1 MKASTTAIAGFLL
14 AASLAGSG
22 WALWHY
28 GSQAGTEA
36 ERKEWKIRW
45 ANRDA
50 ADKAAQLSQEKTQ
63 RDEERRRQTR
73 TEDIINE
80 AEREKQRALAAAA
93 SAGVVADQL
102 QQKLATIRRQLAGSE
117 TGRISAD
124 AARRQTAAET
134 GILLAELYGKLDRRA
149 SEIADYA
156 DEAARAGKRCE
167 SIYSAVT
174 NTGNESKIAR

>member
-1 MKASTTAIAGFLL
+1 MKVATTALAGFLL

-28 GSQAGTEA
+28 GSQAGTAA
-36 ERKEWKIRW
+36 ERKEWQLRW
-45 ANRDA
+45 ANRNE
-50 ADKAAQLSQEKTQ
+50 ADKAAQLSQEKEQ

-73 TEDIINE
+73 TEEIINE

-102 QQKLATIRRQLAGSE
+102 QQRLAAIRRQLADSE

-134 GILLAELYGKLDRRA
+134 GILLTELYGKLDRRA
-149 SEIADYA
+149 KEIAEYA
-156 DEAARAGKRCE
+156 DAAASAGSRCE

-174 NTGNESKIAR
+174 NTGNESKVAR

>member
-1 MKASTTAIAGFLL
+1 MKAATMVLAGFFL

-28 GSQAGTEA
+28 GGKAGAAE

-45 ANRDA
+45 ANRDK
-50 ADKAAQLSQEKTQ
+50 ADKDAQLSQEKEQ

-73 TEDIINE
+73 TEEIINE
-80 AEREKQRALAAAA
+80 AEQEKQRALAAAA
-93 SAGVVADQL
+93 SAGIVADQL
-102 QQKLATIRRQLAGSE
+102 QQRLAVIRRQLADSE

-134 GILLAELYGKLDRRA
+134 GILLTELYGKLDRRA
-149 SEIADYA
+149 KEIAEYA
-156 DEAARAGKRCE
+156 DAAASAGSRCE